1 MYKDNGMKIKKIL
14 SAFCCSM
21 FVLTSC
27 QEAAD
32 SMDVL
37 LFTGTENSPKV
48 TFTIEEPRDMGV
60 TVTATN
66 KVERDTKVTLAIGDK
81 SQLDAYNAKMGKS
94 YEMPPAGSCE
104 LVSKETVIKAGNYV
118 SEAVKFSVKSLDD
131 FVEGTNYCVPLVI
144 TGTDGDM
151 SVLEASRIMY
161 VVINRTI
168 ISRAVDLHGRCG
180 FNVPKFMT
188 DPRLAALGEVT
199 MEIRVRVNSFPAAW
213 SNPGISS
220 LMGIEENF
228 LFRFG
233 DISIEKNQLQLAPA
247 IIGGKKYF
255 TTGETRY
262 TTGKW
267 HQVVCVYNGS
277 STAIYVDGK
286 LDVSFSAGPGT
297 ININDDPMG
306 FGGFWFG
313 KSCGGRYLNG
323 AISEARF
330 WTKALTMNEI
340 QDNACYV
347 DPTTDG
353 LLAYWRFNA
362 IEDGVVRDETG
373 NGFDAVPENNSYT
386 WIENVKCPF

>member
-1 MYKDNGMKIKKIL
+1 MIMKKIFGFIL
-14 SAFCCSM
+14 AM
-21 FVLTSC
+21 VLFTGC
-27 QEAAD
+27 QEVAEFK
-32 SMDVL
+32 DVIY
-37 LFTGTENSPKV
+37 FTGTEESPRI

-60 TVTATN
+60 TITATN
-66 KVERDTKVTLAIGDK
+66 KVATDTRVLLEVGDQ
-81 SQLDAYNAKMGKS
+81 SMLDAYNAKTGKK
-94 YEMPPAGSCE
+94 YVMPPAGSFN
-104 LVSKETVIKAGNYV
+104 LDKNETVIKAGNYV
-118 SEAVKFSVKSLDD
+118 SESVRFGVTSLDE

-151 SVLEASRIMY
+151 PILESSKVMY

-180 FNVPKFMT
+180 FNVPQFMT
-188 DPRLAALGEVT
+188 DPRVAALDQVT
-199 MEIRVRVNSFPAAW
+199 MEIRVRVNSFPSPQA
-213 SNPGISS
+213 NPGISS

-247 IIGGKKYF
+247 LINGKKYF

-267 HQVVCVYNGS
+267 HQVVCVYDGS
-277 STAIYVDGK
+277 SVALYVDGK
-286 LDVSFSAGPGT
+286 LDVKFGAGPGT
-297 ININDDPMG
+297 INFNVDYFD
-306 FGGFWFG
+306 GFWFG
-313 KSCGGRYLNG
+313 QSCGGRYLNG

-330 WTKALTMNEI
+330 WTRALTMNEI

-347 DPTTDG
+347 DPKTPG

-362 IEDGVVRDETG
+362 VQEDGRVLDETG
-373 NGFDAVPENNSYT
+373 NGFDAIPHGSYT
-386 WIENVKCPF
+386 WIENVKCPY

>member
-1 MYKDNGMKIKKIL
+1 MKRYCIYALLYMTVALI
-14 SAFCCSM
+14 AG
-21 FVLTSC
+21 C
-27 QEAAD
+27 QEAAK
-32 SMDVL
+32 SKDVI
-37 LFTGTENSPKV
+37 LFTGTEGSPKV

-66 KVERDTKVTLAIGDK
+66 KVEKDTKVTLALGDK
-81 SQLDAYNAKMGKS
+81 ALLDNYNAQTGKK
-94 YEMPPAGSCE
+94 YQMPPENSCK
-104 LVSKETVIKAGNYV
+104 LSANETVIKTGNYV
-118 SEAVKFSVKSLDD
+118 SENVKFSVLSLEE
-131 FVEGTNYCVPLVI
+131 FVEGVNYCIPVVI

-151 SVLEASRIMY
+151 PVLEASRVMY
-161 VVINRTI
+161 IVVNQTI

-180 FNVPKFMT
+180 FNVPKFLT
-188 DPRLAALGEVT
+188 DPRLAALGQIT
-199 MEIRVRVNSFPAAW
+199 MEIRVCVNSFPGENA
-213 SNPGISS
+213 NPGISS

-233 DISIEKNQLQLAPA
+233 DISIDKNQLQLAPA
-247 IIGGKKYF
+247 IVGGKKYF

-262 TTGKW
+262 TAGRW
-267 HQVVCVYNGS
+267 HQVVCVYDGS
-277 STAIYVDGK
+277 SVAIYVDGK
-286 LDVSFSAGPGT
+286 LDVRFGAGPGT
-297 ININDDPMG
+297 VNINDDPMG

-347 DPTTDG
+347 DPTTEG

-362 IEDGVVRDETG
+362 VEDGAVRDETG
-373 NGFDAVPENNSYT
+373 NGFDAIPENKAYT

>member
-1 MYKDNGMKIKKIL
+1 MKNKYL
-14 SAFCCSM
+14 LAA
-21 FVLTSC
+21 LTFGVALFTGC
-27 QEAAD
+27 QEAAE
-32 SMDVL
+32 SKDVL
-37 LFTGTENSPKV
+37 LFTGTENSSKI

-60 TVTATN
+60 TITATD
-66 KVERDTKVTLAIGDK
+66 KVKKDTKVFLAIGEPA
-81 SQLDAYNAKMGKS
+81 LLETYNAETGKS

-104 LVSKETVIKAGNYV
+104 LSSKETVIKAGNYV
-118 SEAVKFSVKSLDD
+118 SEAIKFSVLSLDD
-131 FVEGTNYCVPLVI
+131 FVEGVNYCIPLVI
-144 TGTDGDM
+144 TGTDGDLPI
-151 SVLEASRIMY
+151 LEASRVMY

-180 FNVPKFMT
+180 FNVPKFQT
-188 DPRLAALGEVT
+188 DARVSALGQIT
-199 MEIRVRVNSFPAAW
+199 MEIRVRVNSFPSSWA
-213 SNPGISS
+213 NPGISS

-247 IIGGKKYF
+247 LIGGKKYF

-262 TTGKW
+262 TTGAW
-267 HQVVCVYNGS
+267 HQVVCVYDGAS
-277 STAIYVDGK
+277 VAIYVDGK
-286 LDVSFSAGPGT
+286 LDVKFSAGPGEV
-297 ININDDPMG
+297 NMNDTYFD
-306 FGGFWFG
+306 GFWFG

-330 WTKALTMNEI
+330 WTRALTMNEI

-362 IEDGVVRDETG
+362 VEDGVVKDETG
-373 NGFDAVPENNSYT
+373 NGFDAIPENNAYT

>member
-1 MYKDNGMKIKKIL
+1 MNKFLKYIL
-14 SAFCCSM
+14 CGAAVMAFSA
-21 FVLTSC
+21 C
-27 QEAAD
+27 QETAEYQ
-32 SMDVL
+32 DVL
-37 LFTGTENSPKV
+37 LFTGTETSPKI

-66 KVERDTKVTLAIGDK
+66 KVEKDTKVTLAMGDQ
-81 SQLDAYNAKMGKS
+81 SLLDVYNKQTGKS
-94 YEMPPAGSCE
+94 YEMPPAGSCD
-104 LVSKETVIKAGNYV
+104 LASKETVIKSGNYV

-151 SVLEASRIMY
+151 PVLEASRVMY

-168 ISRAVDLHGRCG
+168 ISKAVDLHGRCG
-180 FNVPKFMT
+180 FNVPKFQT
-188 DPRLAALGEVT
+188 DPRVAALGQVT
-199 MEIRVRVNSFPAAW
+199 MEIRVRVNSFPSPNA
-213 SNPGISS
+213 NPGISS

-247 IIGGKKYF
+247 LIAGKKYF

-267 HQVVCVYNGS
+267 HQVVCVYDGS
-277 STAIYVDGK
+277 SVALYVDGK
-286 LDVSFSAGPGT
+286 LDVKFGAGPGT
-297 ININDDPMG
+297 INFNVDYCD
-306 FGGFWFG
+306 GFWFG
-313 KSCGGRYLNG
+313 KSAGGRYLNG

-330 WTKALTMNEI
+330 WTRALTMNEI

-347 DPTTDG
+347 DPTSEG

-362 IEDGVVRDETG
+362 IDDNGNVRDETG
-373 NGFDAVPENNSYT
+373 NGFDAIPENSSYT

>member
-1 MYKDNGMKIKKIL
+1 MIMKKIFGFIL
-14 SAFCCSM
+14 AMMLFA
-21 FVLTSC
+21 SC
-27 QEAAD
+27 QEVAEFK
-32 SMDVL
+32 DVIY
-37 LFTGTENSPKV
+37 FTGTEESPRI

-60 TVTATN
+60 TITATN
-66 KVERDTKVTLAIGDK
+66 KVATDTRVLLEVGDQ
-81 SQLDAYNAKMGKS
+81 SMLDAYNAKTGKK
-94 YEMPPAGSCE
+94 YVMPPAGSFN
-104 LVSKETVIKAGNYV
+104 LDKNETVIKAGNYV
-118 SEAVKFSVKSLDD
+118 SESVRFGVTSLDE

-151 SVLEASRIMY
+151 PVLESSKVMY

-180 FNVPKFMT
+180 FNVPQFMT
-188 DPRLAALGEVT
+188 DPRVAALDQVT
-199 MEIRVRVNSFPAAW
+199 MEIRVRVNSFPSANA
-213 SNPGISS
+213 NPGISS

-247 IIGGKKYF
+247 LINGKKYF

-267 HQVVCVYNGS
+267 HQVVCVYDGS
-277 STAIYVDGK
+277 SVALYVDGK
-286 LDVSFSAGPGT
+286 LDVKFGAGPGT
-297 ININDDPMG
+297 INFNVDYFD
-306 FGGFWFG
+306 GFWFG
-313 KSCGGRYLNG
+313 QSCGGRYLNG

-330 WTKALTMNEI
+330 WTRALTMNEI

-347 DPTTDG
+347 DPKTPG

-362 IEDGVVRDETG
+362 VQEDGRVLDETG
-373 NGFDAVPENNSYT
+373 NGFDAIPHGSYT
-386 WIENVKCPF
+386 WIENVKCPY

>member
-1 MYKDNGMKIKKIL
+1 MKLTKSIFSLIGC
-14 SAFCCSM
+14 SALF
-21 FVLTSC
+21 LASC
-27 QEAAD
+27 QEAAK
-32 SMDVL
+32 SRDVI
-37 LFTGTENSPKV
+37 LFTGTETSPKI

-60 TVTATN
+60 TVTATD
-66 KVERDTKVTLAIGDK
+66 KVEKDTKVFLDLGDK
-81 SQLDAYNAKMGKS
+81 SLLDSYNAQTGKKYELPPVGS
-94 YEMPPAGSCE
+94 YELSA
-104 LVSKETVIKAGNYV
+104 KETVIKAGNYV
-118 SEAVKFSVKSLDD
+118 SENVKMSILSLDE
-131 FVEGTNYCVPLVI
+131 FVEGVNYCVPVVI

-151 SVLEASRIMY
+151 SILEASRVMY

-180 FNVPKFMT
+180 FNVPQFQT
-188 DPRLAALGEVT
+188 DPRVSALDQVT
-199 MEIRVRVNSFPAAW
+199 MEIRVRVNSFPSAW
-213 SNPGISS
+213 ENPGISS

-247 IIGGKKYF
+247 VIGGKKYF

-262 TTGKW
+262 TTGQW
-267 HQVVCVYNGS
+267 HQVVCVYDGA

-286 LDVSFSAGPGT
+286 LDVKFSAGPGT
-297 ININDDPMG
+297 INLNNDYYD
-306 FGGFWFG
+306 GFWFG

-330 WTKALTMNEI
+330 WTRALTMNEI

-347 DPTTDG
+347 DPKSEG

-362 IEDGVVRDETG
+362 VQEDGVTVRDETG
-373 NGFDAVPENNSYT
+373 NGFDAIAHGSFT

>member
-1 MYKDNGMKIKKIL
+1 MKKIFGFIL
-14 SAFCCSM
+14 AMMLFA
-21 FVLTSC
+21 SC
-27 QEAAD
+27 QEVAEFK
-32 SMDVL
+32 DVIY
-37 LFTGTENSPKV
+37 FTGTEESPRI

-60 TVTATN
+60 TITATN
-66 KVERDTKVTLAIGDK
+66 KVATDTRVLLEVGDQ
-81 SQLDAYNAKMGKS
+81 SMLDAYNAKTGKK
-94 YEMPPAGSCE
+94 YVMPPAGSFN
-104 LVSKETVIKAGNYV
+104 LDKNETVIKAGNYV
-118 SEAVKFSVKSLDD
+118 SESVRFGVTSLDE

-151 SVLEASRIMY
+151 PVLESSKVMY

-180 FNVPKFMT
+180 FNVPQFMT
-188 DPRLAALGEVT
+188 DPRVAALDQVT
-199 MEIRVRVNSFPAAW
+199 MEIRVRVNSFPSANA
-213 SNPGISS
+213 NPGISS

-247 IIGGKKYF
+247 LINGKKYF

-267 HQVVCVYNGS
+267 HQVVCVYDGS
-277 STAIYVDGK
+277 SVALYVDGK
-286 LDVSFSAGPGT
+286 LDVKFGAGPGT
-297 ININDDPMG
+297 INFNVDYFD
-306 FGGFWFG
+306 GFWFG
-313 KSCGGRYLNG
+313 QSCGGRYLNG

-330 WTKALTMNEI
+330 WTRALTMNEI

-347 DPTTDG
+347 DPKTPG

-362 IEDGVVRDETG
+362 VQEDGRVLDETG
-373 NGFDAVPENNSYT
+373 NGFDAIPHGSYT
-386 WIENVKCPF
+386 WIENVKCPY

>member
-1 MYKDNGMKIKKIL
+1 MKIKSLFGIL
-14 SAFCCSM
+14 CFWVVA
-21 FVLTSC
+21 LTGC

-32 SMDVL
+32 SKDVI
-37 LFTGTENSPKV
+37 LFTGTETSPRV

-60 TVTATN
+60 TITATN
-66 KVERDTKVTLAIGDK
+66 KVEKDTKVTLALGDK
-81 SQLDAYNAKMGKS
+81 AMLDSYNVKTGKK
-94 YEMPPAGSCE
+94 YNMPPAGSCK
-104 LVSKETVIKAGNYV
+104 LSAGETVIKAGNYV
-118 SEAVKFSVKSLDD
+118 SENVKFSVLSLEK
-131 FVEGTNYCVPLVI
+131 FVEGVNYCIPVII

-151 SVLEASRIMY
+151 PILEASRVLY

-168 ISRAVDLHGRCG
+168 ISKAVDLHGRCG
-180 FNVPKFMT
+180 FNVPKFLT
-188 DPRLAALGEVT
+188 DPRLSSLGQVT
-199 MEIRVRVNSFPAAW
+199 MEIRVCVNSFPNANA
-213 SNPGISS
+213 NPGISS

-233 DISIEKNQLQLAPA
+233 DISIDKNQLQLAPA

-262 TTGKW
+262 TAGKW
-267 HQVVCVYNGS
+267 HQVVCVYDGS
-277 STAIYVDGK
+277 SVAIYVDGK
-286 LDVSFSAGPGT
+286 LDVKFGAGPGT
-297 ININDDPMG
+297 VNINDDPMG

-373 NGFDAVPENNSYT
+373 NGFDAVPENSNYT